1 MSYSFVGVSLQV
13 PPICSINLIF
23 VSWQAEWF
31 RERRRQSLSEQVTVL
46 SGASPAS
53 TKEGTHL
60 SNCFTSHTSVYCNK
74 HTQSH
79 SPFPRRSCWHFQ
91 HTSCFAKF
99 GALHYASHPHPS
111 THSAAFPISIQP
123 INHRINGCFFS
134 IPRRFRFG
142 RVLIQFLAFVLLVF
156 RSKQRPQTQTE
167 CLFPPFLTCLAL
179 NTRE

>member
-1 MSYSFVGVSLQV
+1 MKKWKHLIRGEFEGYQSCLDKERAVRRDLDDKDWWYWCLLQQTN
-13 PPICSINLIF
+13 I
-23 VSWQAEWF
+23 
-31 RERRRQSLSEQVTVL
+31 
-46 SGASPAS
+46 
-53 TKEGTHL
+53 
-60 SNCFTSHTSVYCNK
+60 
-74 HTQSH
+74 QSH

-111 THSAAFPISIQP
+111 THSAAFPIPIQP

-142 RVLIQFLAFVLLVF
+142 RVLIQCTAFVLLVF